1 MLYARSVLRN
11 RLDFKRLRLQIKIL
25 ILKFYFLP
33 FTKWRVQLKE
43 LSVHG
48 ISFNI
53 MFTHLNFHKRE
64 ICRSQ
69 IILTGS
75 GKYNRLWKSINPA
88 EMDQVLYLVAVLRG
102 CSGEAG
108 MGGLARTGSLQRWT
122 RLGNANSTST
132 YLVWSKAFW
141 DFQNPKPTR
150 APASSYYRYR
160 CSTYNKKSKELLA

>member
-88 EMDQVLYLVAVLRG
+88 EMDKVPCCCPERLLWRG
-102 CSGEAG
+102 RDG
-108 MGGLARTGSLQRWT
+108 RTR
-122 RLGNANSTST
+122 
-132 YLVWSKAFW
+132 
-141 DFQNPKPTR
+141 QNWFASALDPTR
-150 APASSYYRYR
+150 QRKLNINIFCLAKTLLGFSKPKADSS
-160 CSTYNKKSKELLA
+160 SSF